1 MGQRQALEL
10 IAASAEGAP
19 PHGTPPASQGPEV
32 WFFGV
37 VVLFFLGFWVVFSVW
52 GF

>member
-10 IAASAEGAP
+10 IAASAEERHLTEHLRLRKDRKCGFL
-19 PHGTPPASQGPEV
+19 V
-32 WFFGV
+32 LLF
-37 VVLFFLGFWVVFSVW
+37 LFFLGFWVVFSVW